1 MLSRSCHRV
10 RDHREE
16 RLEKKTHLA
25 VQTEPTQ
32 KRLSKAQRAQKTG
45 QIMSGLKKREVKR
58 KRGGKRS
65 VYMTEPQSRPRNLV
79 SKRTLQDPKI
89 TRYENSQIKV
99 RKYDKSAYGVIIIYF
114 PCTLSFANNL
124 VYAVSTLNGVLLDSK
139 TVYVRV
145 SKRLKR
151 KAERLA
157 GLAPGT
163 VISVRSEPTVHDSEG
178 YIAFY

>member
-1 MLSRSCHRV
+1 V
-10 RDHREE
+10 TTGKND
-16 RLEKKTHLA
+16 LEKTHLA

-45 QIMSGLKKREVKR
+45 QIMFGLKKREVKR

-114 PCTLSFANNL
+114 PCTLFFANNL
-124 VYAVSTLNGVLLDSK
+124 VYAVNG
-139 TVYVRV
+139 
-145 SKRLKR
+145 
-151 KAERLA
+151 
-157 GLAPGT
+157 
-163 VISVRSEPTVHDSEG
+163 IEG
-178 YIAFY
+178 SWDVF

>member
-1 MLSRSCHRV
+1 MF
-10 RDHREE
+10 
-16 RLEKKTHLA
+16 
-25 VQTEPTQ
+25 
-32 KRLSKAQRAQKTG
+32 
-45 QIMSGLKKREVKR
+45 GLKKREVKR

-124 VYAVSTLNGVLLDSK
+124 VYVVN
-139 TVYVRV
+139 
-145 SKRLKR
+145 
-151 KAERLA
+151 KAFIK
-157 GLAPGT
+157 GQ
-163 VISVRSEPTVHDSEG
+163 IKK
-178 YIAFY
+178 YNCIK